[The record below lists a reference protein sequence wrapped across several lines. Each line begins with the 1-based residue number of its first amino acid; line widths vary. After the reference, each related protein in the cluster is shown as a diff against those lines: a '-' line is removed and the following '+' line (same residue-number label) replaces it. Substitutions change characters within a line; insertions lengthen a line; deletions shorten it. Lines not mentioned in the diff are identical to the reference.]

1 MDYKNKLNQDLKF
14 GLLSEE
20 EAHETLEGVFGKLN
34 KSKDNPNMGD
44 FYEFDKY
51 NDNYFLEMKTRKINH
66 NQYDTLFFGENKFIE
81 GKRLLKENPNL
92 RIFYLWKCYDGIYGW
107 EHGSSEFRVCKRGRW
122 DRGKREIDD
131 CIDVKLKYI
140 KRVEELLN

>member
-14 GLLSEE
+14 GLSSEE
-20 EAHETLEGVFGKLN
+20 AAHETLEGGFGKLN

-92 RIFYLWKCYDGIYGW
+92 RTFYLWKCYDGIYGW

>member
-1 MDYKNKLNQDLKF
+1 MDYKKLNQDLKF

-20 EAHETLEGVFGKLN
+20 AAHETLESVFGKLN
-34 KSKDNPNMGD
+34 KSKDNPQMGN

-66 NQYDTLFFGENKFIE
+66 NQFDTLFFGENKYIE
-81 GKRLLKENPNL
+81 GKRLLQENPNL

-107 EHGSSEFRVCKRGRW
+107 EHDSSEFNVCKRGRW

-131 CIDVKLKYI
+131 CVDVNLKYI
-140 KRVEELLN
+140 KPLKNLLD

>member
-20 EAHETLEGVFGKLN
+20 AAHETLEGVFGKLN

-81 GKRLLKENPNL
+81 AKRLLKENPNL

-131 CIDVKLKYI
+131 CVDVKLKYI

>member
-20 EAHETLEGVFGKLN
+20 AAHETLEGVFGKLN

-51 NDNYFLEMKTRKINH
+51 NDNFYLEMKTRKINH
-66 NQYDTLFFGENKFIE
+66 NQYDTLFFGENKYIE
-81 GKRLLKENPNL
+81 GKRLLKQNPNL

-131 CIDVKLKYI
+131 CVDVKLKYI

>member
-1 MDYKNKLNQDLKF
+1 MDYKKLNQDLKF

-20 EAHETLEGVFGKLN
+20 AAHETLEGVFGKLK
-34 KSKDNPNMGD
+34 KSKDNPEMGD

-66 NQYDTLFFGENKFIE
+66 NQFWSLFFGENKYIE
-81 GKRLLKENPNL
+81 GQRLLKENPNL
-92 RIFYLWKCYDGIYGW
+92 RIFYLWKCYDGIFGW
-107 EHGSSEFRVCKRGRW
+107 EHDSSEFCVCKRGRT

-131 CIDVKLKYI
+131 CVDIKQKYI
-140 KRVEELLN
+140 KPLHELLN

>member
-20 EAHETLEGVFGKLN
+20 VAHETLEGV
-34 KSKDNPNMGD
+34 
-44 FYEFDKY
+44 FDKY

-81 GKRLLKENPNL
+81 GKRLLKQNPNL

-122 DRGKREIDD
+122 DRGKKEIDD

-140 KRVEELLN
+140 KTLNNLLD

>member
-14 GLLSEE
+14 GLSSEE
-20 EAHETLEGVFGKLN
+20 AAHENLEGVFGKLN

>member
-1 MDYKNKLNQDLKF
+1 MDYNKLNEDLKF

-20 EAHETLEGVFGKLN
+20 AAHENLEGVFGKLN

-51 NDNYFLEMKTRKINH
+51 NDNFYLEMKTRKINH

-107 EHGSSEFRVCKRGRW
+107 EHDSSEFRVCKRGRW

-131 CIDVKLKYI
+131 CVDVKLRYI